1 MKKLNLLL
9 FICLLPSS
17 LLAQE
22 NSISRGAETITID
35 ELRDHIYYLA
45 SDELEGRFPGTS
57 GYEKAIEYVVTQ
69 LRQSGLSAVLKN
81 NDSKLSY
88 YQDIILDKY
97 SPGTDN
103 KITIIKNNSERTFSF
118 EDNFLIVNGIGPFEA
133 KEISGELAFVGAGIR
148 EPDYGI
154 DDYKNIDVKG
164 KWAVVIAPR
173 EELPITI
180 SKKLPLDILQNYQ
193 NSIIDKRK
201 IIEQNAKD
209 AGAIG
214 IISILS
220 NYRYNSLKR
229 RSTAYHDL
237 YTLPGVNQIPYD
249 ISLPFIYIDSS
260 MVDYLFKGEKYN
272 PLRNKESYRTFVIR
286 NSELKLRKEYN
297 LSTIHTANVVA
308 LIEGSDPILRNEFI
322 TLGAHIDH
330 LGIQQSEV
338 MNGADDNAS
347 GSAGVLEIAEALAK
361 SQLKR
366 SVICI
371 LYTGEEL
378 GLLGSYYFTENPPVL
393 LKDIIV
399 NINLDMIGRSRTDA
413 SGLAPVGATMITPK
427 LKEIILNVN
436 NKSKN
441 LTLDWAYADTTKN
454 IFSSSDHYS
463 FHVKKI
469 PAVFFFDGTYPDYHT
484 PADDPE
490 KIDYEF
496 CQKTCKLV
504 YEIIMEL
511 ANGDINLRD

>member
-1 MKKLNLLL
+1 M
-9 FICLLPSS
+9 F
-17 LLAQE
+17 
-22 NSISRGAETITID
+22 
-35 ELRDHIYYLA
+35 YLA
-45 SDELEGRFPGTS
+45 SDELEGRLPGTA
-57 GYEKAIEYVVTQ
+57 GFDKALQYVVTQ
-69 LRQSGLSAVLKN
+69 LRQAGLTPVFKAS
-81 NDSKLSY
+81 DSKLSY
-88 YQDIILDKY
+88 YQGIMINKY
-97 SPGTDN
+97 SPGPN
-103 KITIIKNNSERTFSF
+103 IQIAIIKDTNERTFSF
-118 EDNFLIVNGIGPFEA
+118 EDNFLIVYGIGPFET

-164 KWAVVIAPR
+164 KWAVVIAPP
-173 EELPITI
+173 EEFPITI
-180 SKKLPLDILQNYQ
+180 KKKLPLDILQKYQ
-193 NSIIDKRK
+193 NSLRDKRK

-214 IISILS
+214 IISISS
-220 NYRYNSLKR
+220 NYRFNSMKR
-229 RSTAYHDL
+229 SATAYHDL
-237 YTLPGVNQIPYD
+237 YTLPGISQISYD

-272 PLRNKESYRTFVIR
+272 PHRNKESYKTFVLR

-378 GLLGSYYFTENPPVL
+378 GLLGSYYFIENSPVL
-393 LKDIIV
+393 LKNIIV
-399 NINLDMIGRSRTDA
+399 NINLDMIGRSKTEA
-413 SGLAPVGATMITPK
+413 VGLAPVGASMITPK
-427 LKEIILNVN
+427 LKEVILQVSNKTQNVA
-436 NKSKN
+436 
-441 LTLDWAYADTTKN
+441 LDWAYADTTST
-454 IFSSSDHYS
+454 IFSRSDHYS

-469 PAVFFFDGTYPDYHT
+469 PTVWFFDGFYPDYHT

-496 CQKTCKLV
+496 FQKTCQLV
-504 YEIIMEL
+504 YEIILEL
-511 ANGDINLRD
+511 ANGNSSLKN